1 MSSEADQIV
10 DRRRLR
16 RKLTVWRIVAFGVAF
31 IAILAIFGLAGG
43 RDSVPGWAGP
53 QIARLTVGGFIAE
66 NRPQMELIEKLA
78 KADAVKAV
86 IVSIDSTG
94 GSTAGGEALY
104 EAIRKLAA
112 AKPTVA
118 TIGTFGA
125 SAAYMTAI
133 ATEHIVARRSSITGS
148 IGVLFQYPE
157 VSKLMD
163 TLGVE
168 VEELKSGPLKAE
180 PSPFKP
186 ASPEAKAV
194 VQGLINDTYD
204 WFVSIVAERR
214 GLAPSD
220 ARVLADGRIFSGRQA
235 LAANLID
242 QIGGEDE
249 AIAWLAD
256 SKGID
261 RKLPVKDWTPAKSG
275 GAFSLSNATVMW
287 LAEKLGISPALIG
300 GGILDRLLPDSL
312 KLDGLLSV
320 WQGPGAG
327 SGDPTRGAEK

>member
-1 MSSEADQIV
+1 MSMEADQIV

-16 RKLTVWRIVAFGVAF
+16 RKVTVWRVVAFVVAVV
-31 IAILAIFGLAGG
+31 AILAIFGVSQG
-43 RDSVPGWAGP
+43 RDAIPGWASP
-53 QIARLTVGGFIAE
+53 QIARLTVNGFIAE
-66 NRPQMELIEKLA
+66 NRPQIELIDKLA
-78 KADAVKAV
+78 KAGSVKAV

-104 EAIRKLAA
+104 EAVRKLAA

-133 ATEHIVARRSSITGS
+133 ATDHIVARRSSITGS
-148 IGVLFQYPE
+148 IGVIFQFPE

-163 TLGVE
+163 TLGVRI
-168 VEELKSGPLKAE
+168 EELKSGPLKAE
-180 PSPFKP
+180 PSPFRP
-186 ASPEAKAV
+186 ASDAAKAV

-214 GLAPSD
+214 GLAPTD

-242 QIGGEDE
+242 EIGGEDE

-256 SKGID
+256 KKAVD
-261 RKLPVKDWTPAKSG
+261 RKLPVNDWSPAKPG
-275 GAFSLSNATVMW
+275 GFFSLSNAAIFW
-287 LAEKLGISPALIG
+287 LGEKLGISPALLG
-300 GGILDRLLPDSL
+300 GGILDRLLPRSL

-320 WQGPGAG
+320 WQGPVAG
-327 SGDPTRGAEK
+327 GEDPTRGADE